1 MSDPLLVTRTTVVP
15 TTPAEVFAL
24 LADPHR
30 HVDLDGSGTL
40 VELLDGTGR
49 RTLGAE
55 FSMRMNAG
63 ARYTVRN
70 TVVEFVEGVRI
81 GWRHRARHVW
91 RYELA
96 AVDGGT
102 AVTETWD
109 GLAKRAP
116 RLVTAIG
123 MPRSAAAAIEATL
136 DGLRSRLADV
146 HAA

>member
-15 TTPAEVFAL
+15 ATPAAVFAL
-24 LADPHR
+24 LADPRR
-30 HVDLDGSGTL
+30 HPDIDGSGTL
-40 VELLDGTGR
+40 VELLDGPER
-49 RTLGAE
+49 LTLGAE
-55 FSMRMNAG
+55 FSVRMNAG
-63 ARYTVRN
+63 ARYTVQN

-91 RYELA
+91 SYELA

-109 GLAKRAP
+109 GRAKRAP
-116 RLVTAIG
+116 RLVAAIG
-123 MPRSAAAAIEATL
+123 MPRSAATAIEATL
-136 DGLRSRLADV
+136 DGLRTRFADV